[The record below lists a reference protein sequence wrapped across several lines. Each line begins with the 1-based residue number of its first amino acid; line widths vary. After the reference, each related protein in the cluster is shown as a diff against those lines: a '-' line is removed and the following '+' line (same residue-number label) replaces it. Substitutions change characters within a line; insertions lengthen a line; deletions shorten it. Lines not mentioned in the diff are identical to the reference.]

1 MSRLYWFHR
10 ILFFAGLFLIFAGP
24 AVASPKYL
32 FKVASIAPEGSVW
45 TKRFNDFIEEVEEK
59 SQGEVG
65 FKTYPGGVMGDDRAM
80 YRKMQVGQ
88 LQGGGFAMTGI
99 GPMVPDFRVMGIPFL
114 FQSYEEV
121 DRVSEGL
128 WPHFSAAFAKKGLVL
143 MAVTEVGFA
152 YTMSTSP
159 LASLDELKK
168 SKIWTPEGDPISSAY
183 LEMLDISP
191 VQLSIP
197 DVLTSLQ
204 TGMVETVFN
213 SFYGSIV
220 LQWFTKAQ
228 YISDIPFAYAYG
240 AFLLDS
246 KAFSRLPPEYARL
259 MKSAAR
265 KHFGLLMQDTRKSNA
280 EALEILQENGVTL
293 VKPAEGMEEL
303 LRSVRDE
310 TISKVNGQAF
320 PEEILEV
327 TMQLLN
333 GK

>member
-1 MSRLYWFHR
+1 
-10 ILFFAGLFLIFAGP
+10 
-24 AVASPKYL
+24 
-32 FKVASIAPEGSVW
+32 
-45 TKRFNDFIEEVEEK
+45 
-59 SQGEVG
+59 
-65 FKTYPGGVMGDDRAM
+65 
-80 YRKMQVGQ
+80 
-88 LQGGGFAMTGI
+88 
-99 GPMVPDFRVMGIPFL
+99 
-114 FQSYEEV
+114 
-121 DRVSEGL
+121 
-128 WPHFSAAFAKKGLVL
+128 
-143 MAVTEVGFA
+143 
-152 YTMSTSP
+152 
-159 LASLDELKK
+159 
-168 SKIWTPEGDPISSAY
+168 
-183 LEMLDISP
+183 MLDISP

-220 LQWFTKAQ
+220 LQWFTKAK

-280 EALEILQENGVTL
+280 EALEILQKNGVTL
-293 VKPAEGMEEL
+293 VKPAEGTEEQ